1 MSSSP
6 CGRSSGWCSEAA
18 HCEAFDLAATE
29 LAECSAARVADYIA
43 GAAPVTAATCSRTRS
58 WCGRMAVVA
67 CGTRIA
73 AGQSSS
79 TALGT
84 ASYASVHPRSS
95 SRTGLT
101 ARCSGGRARLCAA
114 RSCAAAASLI
124 GLAAC
129 LSLARMAVGSARGH
143 GRGHLGGGRR
153 ANGIAERGLFA
164 KPGSRHRPTRRSPTC
179 DVDRGPPGSNCV
191 CCSLVTGRCACLCF
205 QCSPALRRR
214 QAIVAC
220 VGRRCGFPKP
230 RP

>member
-84 ASYASVHPRSS
+84 ASYASVHPRPS

-114 RSCAAAASLI
+114 RSCAAASSLI

-129 LSLARMAVGSARGH
+129 LPSARMALGSARDY
-143 GRGHLGGGRR
+143 GRGDLGGVVRHLVVDVRELYGKG
-153 ANGIAERGLFA
+153 ANRI
-164 KPGSRHRPTRRSPTC
+164 
-179 DVDRGPPGSNCV
+179 DY
-191 CCSLVTGRCACLCF
+191 
-205 QCSPALRRR
+205 
-214 QAIVAC
+214 
-220 VGRRCGFPKP
+220 
-230 RP
+230 